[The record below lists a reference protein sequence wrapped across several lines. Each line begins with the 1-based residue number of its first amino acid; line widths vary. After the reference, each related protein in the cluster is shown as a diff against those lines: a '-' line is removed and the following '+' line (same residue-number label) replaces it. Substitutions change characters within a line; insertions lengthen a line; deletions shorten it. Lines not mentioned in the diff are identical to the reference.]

1 MPEAE
6 SAEIVKAE
14 QRLIKKVGEDIER
27 RHYNT
32 AISAIMKFVN
42 EVSRVGKWAN
52 EQRGFGDT
60 FGISG
65 PLLAEELW
73 FKLGHKESVH
83 IQPWPSFDPELAA
96 DEKKLVVVQVNGKV
110 RIGSKTDRMFSRGGE

>member
-1 MPEAE
+1 MEGMARFVNRIYRLFALPEAE

-52 EQRGFGDT
+52 EQRGFWRYFWHLWPP
-60 FGISG
+60 FGRR
-65 PLLAEELW
+65 
-73 FKLGHKESVH
+73 VM
-83 IQPWPSFDPELAA
+83 
-96 DEKKLVVVQVNGKV
+96 VQT
-110 RIGSKTDRMFSRGGE
+110 RA